1 MLVYRSDQGPL
12 VDECRSLGMDS
23 DVIQKYISYYNMK
36 MDAIKLGGRNG
47 YRDSDKTKVYK
58 SEWAMQKQVKI
69 RKFKNIE
76 EAAKRAHQIVK
87 SKLWSDLEGRDTIYL
102 EDNRRMGR
110 ATAGR
115 AFAGGKIQLASTGMD
130 EYTLIHELTHQLPNC
145 MHHSVQFR
153 INLLKLTSRFIGT
166 EAAKILKAEFKE
178 RKLKLSH
185 SKPKSPESWYK
196 SYVHMEN
203 VRNVNA

>member
-1 MLVYRSDQGPL
+1 MIVYRPDQRHL
-12 VDECRSLGMDS
+12 VDECQSLGMDS
-23 DVIQKYISYYNMK
+23 DATQKYISYYNKK

-87 SKLWSDLEGRDTIYL
+87 SKLWSDLGGGTIYL
-102 EDNRRMGR
+102 QDNRRMGR

-115 AFAGGKIQLASTGMD
+115 AFVGGKIELASTGMD
-130 EYTLIHELTHQLPNC
+130 EYTLIHEMTHQLPKC

-153 INLLKLTSRFIGT
+153 QNLVKLTSRFIGT
-166 EAAKILKAEFKE
+166 EAAKILKQEFKE
-178 RKLKLSH
+178 RKLRLNH
-185 SKPKSPESWYK
+185 SQPRSPASWYK
-196 SYVHMEN
+196 SYQHMEN
-203 VRNVNA
+203 VRNV